1 MKNKMLFRLSVD
13 MNNAVFE
20 DKEELIR
27 ILETAISKLREG
39 NETAK
44 LRDIN
49 GNTVGTYTI
58 F

>member
-13 MNNAVFE
+13 MNNQAFE

-27 ILETAISKLREG
+27 ILESAISKLKDG

-44 LRDIN
+44 LKDIN